1 MYNSGTWTNL
11 STSGMTAT
19 TSATAISNSG
29 GAMLI
34 TISTGLRQRFIMGR
48 VNSTIDLTN
57 YKFINLNII
66 NTDKDY
72 NEDGSTI
79 TVGCSSSA
87 SITTKSSLKAYIDTR
102 NTGIARLDIT
112 SVTGGNYIY
121 IGAYSSFSNHDSYS
135 KFNQLFLSNT

>member
-1 MYNSGTWTNL
+1 MNL
-11 STSGMTAT
+11 NVSGMTAT
-19 TSATAISNSG
+19 TTATTISNSEG
-29 GAMLI
+29 TMLI
-34 TISTGLRQRFIMGR
+34 TISTGVRQRFIMGR

-66 NTDKDY
+66 STDKDY

-102 NTGIARLDIT
+102 NTGIMRLDIA
-112 SVTGGNYIY
+112 SVTGSNYLY
-121 IGAYSSFSNHDSYS
+121 VGAYSSFSNHDSFL
-135 KFNQLFLSNT
+135 KFNQLFLTNT